1 MKNGL
6 YAKLTT
12 TKGDIIANLTYEIT
26 PGTVGNF
33 VGLAEGEIKN
43 DHKDIGI
50 PFYDGIKFHRV
61 IKDFMIQAGCPHGK
75 GSGGPGYQFDDE
87 FSDELNH
94 GTPGTLSMANSGPGT
109 NGSQFFI
116 THVPTNW
123 LDGKHT
129 VFGKVTDGLDVVN
142 LIEQDDLINH
152 IEIIRVGEK
161 AKKWNASKAL
171 QKFIND
177 KQNSN
182 NLKNKT
188 DEKQFNKLIE
198 SMDKTQSGLYYKIN
212 NKGNKKRPSKGQ
224 SVSVHY
230 KGMLIDGTV
239 FDSSYQR
246 NQPIDFT
253 LGIGQVI
260 AGWDEGI
267 LLLDEGATAR
277 FVIPS
282 ELAYG
287 HKGAGGVIPPDAS
300 LIFEVQLLKI
310 N

>member
-123 LDGKHT
+123 
-129 VFGKVTDGLDVVN
+129 
-142 LIEQDDLINH
+142 
-152 IEIIRVGEK
+152 
-161 AKKWNASKAL
+161 
-171 QKFIND
+171 
-177 KQNSN
+177 
-182 NLKNKT
+182 
-188 DEKQFNKLIE
+188 
-198 SMDKTQSGLYYKIN
+198 
-212 NKGNKKRPSKGQ
+212 
-224 SVSVHY
+224 
-230 KGMLIDGTV
+230 
-239 FDSSYQR
+239 
-246 NQPIDFT
+246 
-253 LGIGQVI
+253 
-260 AGWDEGI
+260 
-267 LLLDEGATAR
+267 
-277 FVIPS
+277 
-282 ELAYG
+282 
-287 HKGAGGVIPPDAS
+287 
-300 LIFEVQLLKI
+300 
-310 N
+310 

>member
-6 YAKLTT
+6 YAKFVT
-12 TKGDIIANLTYEIT
+12 TKGEIIANLKYEIT

-43 DHKDIGI
+43 SFKEDGL

-61 IKDFMIQAGCPHGK
+61 IKDFMIQAGCPQGK
-75 GSGGPGYQFDDE
+75 GTGGPGYQFDDE
-87 FSDELNH
+87 FSKDLKHDE
-94 GTPGTLSMANSGPGT
+94 PGILSMANAGPGT

-129 VFGKVTDGLDVVN
+129 VFGKVIEGIDVVN
-142 LIEQDDLINH
+142 IIEQNDLIIS
-152 IEIIRVGEK
+152 IEIIRVGNN
-161 AKKWNASKAL
+161 AKKWNATKAFN
-171 QKFIND
+171 KFIND
-177 KQNSN
+177 KKDSKE
-182 NLKNKT
+182 L
-188 DEKQFNKLIE
+188 ENKLEILEFEKHIE
-198 SMDKTQSGLYYKIN
+198 GMSKTSSGLYYKIN
-212 NKGNKKRPSKGQ
+212 KEGNKNKPVKGQ
-224 SVSVHY
+224 NIRVHY
-230 KGMLIDGTV
+230 KGMLLDGTV
-239 FDSSYQR
+239 FDSSIQR
-246 NQPIDFT
+246 DQPIDFT

-267 LLLDEGATAR
+267 SLLSEGASAKL
-277 FVIPS
+277 VIPS

-287 HKGAGGVIPPDAS
+287 ANGAGGVIPPNAT
-300 LIFEVQLLKI
+300 LIFEVELLKI